1 MLIMSANNLGNKV
14 TTSGSRDTGQ
24 IFAGSIVNMR
34 NTFVGI
40 FFFFFRIAVFPLN
53 KNN

>member
-40 FFFFFRIAVFPLN
+40 FFFFLELQCFH
-53 KNN
+53 